1 MPDSQK
7 AALEQIEEIC
17 MDALDPVLTR
27 ESVVEKVKEIYFLAA
42 DQNDVAEDEESD

>member
-1 MPDSQK
+1 MPDSPK

-27 ESVVEKVKEIYFLAA
+27 ESLVEKVQQIYFLAV
-42 DQNDVAEDEESD
+42 DQNDATGDEESE